1 MRQHLQQQLAQL
13 VSYAFHDPNNIPD
26 LTRKA
31 KTPDRKMGEREA
43 TERLR
48 AALISMH
55 ANNSKR
61 RH

>member
-1 MRQHLQQQLAQL
+1 MRQQLQQQLAQL
-13 VSYAFHDPNNIPD
+13 VAYAFHDPGNIPD
-26 LTRKA
+26 LTTKA
-31 KTPDRKMGEREA
+31 KTADRKMGEREA
-43 TERLR
+43 NERLR